1 MKLRRELEIGT
12 GSHKGGGGGRARR
25 GKEPK
30 HQIRLVVARVRGRA
44 RAVWEALP
52 SEELE
57 VGRVSAAQDVQ
68 DAELVFGQQVA
79 PTRLVMTD
87 VTVVLLLQPL
97 QAGIVDHSR
106 CAVRRACGGGGAV
119 EP

>member
-1 MKLRRELEIGT
+1 MKLRRELESGT
-12 GSHKGGGGGRARR
+12 GSYKGGGGGSPRR
-25 GKEPK
+25 GEEPK
-30 HQIRLVVARVRGRA
+30 HQIRLVLASVRARA

-57 VGRVSAAQDVQ
+57 VSRVGAAQDVQ
-68 DAELVFGQQVA
+68 DAVLVFCQQVA

-97 QAGIVDHSR
+97 QADIVDVQLVGR
-106 CAVRRACGGGGAV
+106 VKEAG
-119 EP
+119 